1 VALQSVL
8 EVVRC
13 EPRRCGTPG
22 NTPTPVRPG
31 SRGRKTDEKSPPR
44 PRPDWCWRVSLG
56 PAEGCRTHEQWVA
69 EYESGN
75 YLRIA
80 EAEPVLP
87 PPMPPAPVPV
97 PGPPPMPPAGFIF
110 GDPPPPPPAR
120 TAVPAAACT
129 AAMTA
134 LTARMEALEARAA
147 ASTAACEAR
156 VTRLEARLAGAA
168 VDFRAAKDTAAVLE
182 ARMEALERKLEQGER
197 CNAVVEYRTTYTE
210 EDWAAW
216 HASHP

>member
-1 VALQSVL
+1 MALQSVL
-8 EVVRC
+8 EVVRS

-31 SRGRKTDEKSPPR
+31 SRGLKTDEKSPPR

-56 PAEGCRTHEQWVA
+56 PAEGCRTHEYWVA

-134 LTARMEALEARAA
+134 LTAQMEALEARAA
-147 ASTAACEAR
+147 AATAACEAR

-168 VDFRAAKDTAAVLE
+168 VDFRAAK

-197 CNAVVEYRTTYTE
+197 CNAVVEYTE

-216 HASHP
+216 HASHL